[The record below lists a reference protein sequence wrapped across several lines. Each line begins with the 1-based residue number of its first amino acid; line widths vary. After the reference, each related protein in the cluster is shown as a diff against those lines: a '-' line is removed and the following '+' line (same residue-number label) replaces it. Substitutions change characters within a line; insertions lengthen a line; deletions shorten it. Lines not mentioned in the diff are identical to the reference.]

1 MRFGVGLYCLQST
14 ASTPRHP
21 SVPYRELLEDAP
33 LLESLG
39 FDGLWLS
46 EHHFFYDGYCPA
58 LLPVAAAALAV
69 TTRLRVGTGMMLL
82 PLQDPGRVARLAAGV
97 AERSGGRLD
106 VGVGLGYRDVE
117 FDGKGVRR
125 QDRVARH
132 RDGLAELERWA
143 VPAGAT
149 VWNGSATP
157 QGVARAGARGQ
168 GVLLSGANPL
178 SLVTDLAAAHRQG
191 WEDAGRPVPPSGAR
205 PRVSALRNVWLTDS
219 PSERRAVLDW
229 QRASYVLY
237 AGLGWSVAQQGS
249 TEAMD
254 FRTDLDRAVAQ
265 AVDTTIA
272 GSSEAVLDGLREVH
286 SAGVDDVVLRVIVEG
301 APRDAVHGM
310 LRRFADEVLPD
321 LAPLEHEPPPP
332 AGAPA
337 SAPAPAPARA
347 EVAR

>member
-1 MRFGVGLYCLQST
+1 MKVGVGLYCLQAT

-21 SVPYRELLEDAP
+21 TTPYRELLEDAR
-33 LLESLG
+33 LLEGLG
-39 FDGLWLS
+39 YEGMWLS

-58 LLPVAAAALAV
+58 LLPVAAGILAA

-82 PLQDPGRVARLAAGV
+82 PLQDPGRAARLSADIAR
-97 AERSGGRLD
+97 RSGGRLD

-125 QDRVARH
+125 QDRVAAH
-132 RDGLAELERWA
+132 RAGLAELQRVA

-178 SLVTDLAAAHRQG
+178 PLVAELAAAHREG
-191 WEDAGRPVPPSGAR
+191 WERAGRPGGVR
-205 PRVSALRNVWLTDS
+205 PRVSALRNVWLTDD
-219 PSERRAVLDW
+219 PHEAAAVLDW

-237 AGLGWSVAQQGS
+237 AGLGWSVAQQAS

-254 FRTDLDRAVAQ
+254 FRADLDKAVGQAVATSI
-265 AVDTTIA
+265 VGPA
-272 GSSEAVLDGLREVH
+272 GLVADGLAEVH
-286 SAGVDDVVLRVIVEG
+286 AAGVDDVVLRVIIEG
-301 APRDAVHGM
+301 APATAVRRM
-310 LRRFADEVLPD
+310 LGRMADEVLPG
-321 LAPLEHEPPPP
+321 LENLE
-332 AGAPA
+332 AA
-337 SAPAPAPARA
+337 
-347 EVAR
+347 

>member
-33 LLESLG
+33 SLEAWG
-39 FDGLWLS
+39 YDGLWLS

-82 PLQDPGRVARLAAGV
+82 PLQEPARVARLAADV
-97 AERSGGRLD
+97 AARSGGRLD

-117 FDGKGVRR
+117 FDGKGIRR

-132 RDGLAELERWA
+132 RDGLVELERWA

-149 VWNGSATP
+149 VWNGSATSK
-157 QGVARAGARGQ
+157 GVARAAARGQ

-219 PSERRAVLDW
+219 PSERLAVLDW

-237 AGLGWSVAQQGS
+237 AGLGWSVAEQGS

-254 FRTDLDRAVAQ
+254 FRTNLDKAVAQ
-265 AVDTTIA
+265 AVDTSIVGPA
-272 GSSEAVLDGLREVH
+272 EVVLDGLREVH
-286 SAGVDDVVLRVIVEG
+286 ESGVDDVVLRVIVEG
-301 APRDAVHGM
+301 APRDAVHRM
-310 LRRFADEVLPD
+310 LQRFAAEVMPE
-321 LAPLEHEPPPP
+321 LAPLEHSPSSSPLMP
-332 AGAPA
+332 
-337 SAPAPAPARA
+337 SAA
-347 EVAR
+347 EVTP